1 MSLNSQ
7 QTNDFARYIAVN
19 DKKMKFLD
27 DLFEDNLDNSP
38 YSLLNLKSVA
48 INIPIQKIESL
59 EGDNSENSNVGK
71 PFISVNIFIGILF
84 SFFLLSYMFS
94 FDLMIVIPLSI
105 ISLFIYQ
112 AKSKGSRN
120 YSHYRDSIRK
130 GLKNIIKKIKNNGTE
145 ENSSLEKSCMDYKLL
160 K

>member
-7 QTNDFARYIAVN
+7 QTNDFDGCIAVN

-27 DLFEDNLDNSP
+27 DLFEDNLDKSP
-38 YSLLNLKSVA
+38 YSLLNPKSVS
-48 INIPIQKIESL
+48 INLPIKKIDNL
-59 EGDNSENSNVGK
+59 DGDNSESSNTGK
-71 PFISVNIFIGILF
+71 PFLSINIFIGILF
-84 SFFLLSYMFS
+84 SFFLLSYTFS
-94 FDLMIVIPLSI
+94 FNLMIVVPLSI

-112 AKSKGSRN
+112 ARSKGSRN
-120 YSHYRDSIRK
+120 YYHYRDSIRK